1 MIYCWQVLSMCS
13 RNTPQHST
21 TACII
26 LVQQP
31 SHQNDLRSIPL
42 RYYHGAAMTLLKFLS
57 KLTPD
62 QKKDFL
68 MKLLRDGV
76 PYHRNAIR
84 ACATGRRQPS
94 PTLALQIDLHSE
106 GLVAR
111 WELRPDIW

>member
-1 MIYCWQVLSMCS
+1 
-13 RNTPQHST
+13 
-21 TACII
+21 
-26 LVQQP
+26 
-31 SHQNDLRSIPL
+31 
-42 RYYHGAAMTLLKFLS
+42 MTLLKFLS

-94 PTLALQIDLHSE
+94 PTLALQIELHSD
-106 GLVAR
+106 GLVQR
-111 WELRPDIW
+111 WELRPDIWERPKRIKANGSKPINRKVRATA